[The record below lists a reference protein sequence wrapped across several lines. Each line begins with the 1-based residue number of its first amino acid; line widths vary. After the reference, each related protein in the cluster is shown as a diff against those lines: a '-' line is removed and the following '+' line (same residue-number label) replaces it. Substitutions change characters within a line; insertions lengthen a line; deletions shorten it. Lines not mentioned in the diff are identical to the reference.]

1 MIHENESPPPLRG
14 AGNHSIPLG
23 WKQEDTGKPPFGDMP
38 ETEILSEN
46 AADTDKGGSD
56 MHKSIMSENLKTEIA
71 KRMGVYDTVSTRGW
85 GEVSSRDCGKMV
97 RTAIEIAEQSAGSR

>member
-1 MIHENESPPPLRG
+1 
-14 AGNHSIPLG
+14 
-23 WKQEDTGKPPFGDMP
+23 
-38 ETEILSEN
+38 
-46 AADTDKGGSD
+46 